1 VAAAQELFLNRQ
13 VVSVVHQSPEDAMR
27 LQQGVIG
34 TEAFSG
40 KPLRITRD
48 EQESDPYSGPVVY
61 RVSLNEVSK

>member
-1 VAAAQELFLNRQ
+1 M
-13 VVSVVHQSPEDAMR
+13 SVVHQSPEDAMR